1 MTRCPAAKPNLLSI
15 RSIAATLATIG
26 TFAISTQSQGQQ
38 APKIG
43 TYPTVTGTAATQEP
57 SSRQRAFR
65 QIYQELV
72 EINTT
77 ESAGDSV
84 RAAEAMAARLKAGGL
99 PAADVQVISTG
110 PRKGN
115 LVARLRGSGARRPIL
130 LIAHLDV
137 VEANRDDWDFDPFKL
152 QEVNGYFRGRGS
164 IDDKAMAAIFVANL
178 IEYVKEGFRPDRDI
192 ILALTADEELSDSPH
207 DGAHYLLQHHRALID
222 AEFAINEGGS
232 GVLLDGKPFRM
243 SVQLAEKVYQSYVL
257 QVTDPGGHSASG
269 RRDNAIYRLADAL
282 HRLSQFDFPVG
293 LNAVTRN
300 FFARVV
306 SAETPRTADAITAL
320 LTGRTDDEAMAPLTN
335 RPEYNA
341 VMRTTCVATLLNAGH
356 AENALPQTARATV
369 NCRVLP
375 DQQVA
380 DVERT
385 LTRVVSDAKVKV
397 IPKGEAVLSPPSPIN
412 PAVMRAVEVI
422 SGEMW
427 PGVPVIPVMSGG
439 YTDSRWLRNA
449 GIPSY
454 GVSGLFSDPN
464 KNGVHG
470 LNEQVGVKE
479 LYDSKEFLYRL
490 VKQLAA
496 PSGANVR

>member
-1 MTRCPAAKPNLLSI
+1 MPNCLSM
-15 RSIAATLATIG
+15 RSIAAALATIG
-26 TFAISTQSQGQQ
+26 IFAISTQ
-38 APKIG
+38 
-43 TYPTVTGTAATQEP
+43 TAATQEP
-57 SSRQRAFR
+57 TSRQRAFR

-77 ESAGDSV
+77 DLAGDSV

-99 PAADVQVISTG
+99 PAADVQVISTA

-115 LVARLRGSGARRPIL
+115 LVARLRGSGARKPIL

-137 VEANRDDWDFDPFKL
+137 VEARREDWDFDPFKL

-243 SVQLAEKVYQSYVL
+243 CVQLAEKVYQSYVL

-293 LNAVTRN
+293 LNPVTRN
-300 FFARVV
+300 FFAKVV
-306 SAETPRTADAITAL
+306 SAESPRTANAINAL
-320 LTGRTDDEAMAPLTN
+320 LTGRTDDESIAPLTN
-335 RPEYNA
+335 LPQYNA

-369 NCRVLP
+369 NCRILP
-375 DQQVA
+375 DQQVVE
-380 DVERT
+380 VERT
-385 LTRVVSDAKVKV
+385 LTRVVSDAKVNV

-422 SGEMW
+422 SGEIW
-427 PGVPVIPVMSGG
+427 PGVPVIPIMSGG

-490 VKQLAA
+490 VKQLTAA
-496 PSGANVR
+496 SGAFVR

>member
-1 MTRCPAAKPNLLSI
+1 MTRCPVGKPNFPSI
-15 RSIAATLATIG
+15 RSITATTLAAIA
-26 TFAISTQSQGQQ
+26 TFAVSTYAVG
-38 APKIG
+38 
-43 TYPTVTGTAATQEP
+43 QEP
-57 SSRQRAFR
+57 TSRQRAFR

-77 ESAGDSV
+77 DSAGDSL

-115 LVARLRGSGARRPIL
+115 VVARLRGTGARRPLL

-137 VEANRDDWDFDPFKL
+137 VEAKREDWDFDPFKL

-164 IDDKAMAAIFVANL
+164 IDDKSMAAIFVANL
-178 IEYVKEGFRPDRDI
+178 IEYVHEGFKPDRDI

-207 DGAHYLLQHHRALID
+207 DGAHYLLEHHRALID
-222 AEFAINEGGS
+222 AELAINEGGS
-232 GVLLDGKPFRM
+232 GVLRNGQPFRM

-257 QVTDPGGHSASG
+257 EVTDPGGHSASG

-282 HRLSQFDFPVG
+282 QRLGQFDFPAG
-293 LNAVTRN
+293 LNSVTRN

-306 SAETPRTADAITAL
+306 SAETPRTANAINAL
-320 LTGRTDDEAMAPLTN
+320 LAGRTDDEALAPLTN

-369 NCRVLP
+369 NCRILP

-380 DVERT
+380 EVERT
-385 LTRVVSDAKVKV
+385 LNRVVSDENVKV
-397 IPKGEAVLSPPSPIN
+397 IPKGQAVLSPPSPIN
-412 PAVMRAVEVI
+412 LTVMRAVEVI

-427 PGVPVIPVMSGG
+427 PGVPVIPIMGGG

-454 GVSGLFSDPN
+454 GVSGLFSVPN
-464 KNGVHG
+464 NGVHG

-496 PSGANVR
+496 PSGAIAR

>member
-1 MTRCPAAKPNLLSI
+1 MTRCRSVMPSCLSI
-15 RSIAATLATIG
+15 RSIAVTLATIG
-26 TFAISTQSQGQQ
+26 TFAISTQSQAQQ
-38 APKIG
+38 APKTG
-43 TYPTVTGTAATQEP
+43 TYPAATGAAATQEP
-57 SSRQRAFR
+57 TSKQRAFR

-77 ESAGDSV
+77 DSVGDSL

-99 PAADVQVISTG
+99 PATDVQVISTG

-115 LVARLRGSGARRPIL
+115 LVARLRGTGARRPIL

-137 VEANRDDWDFDPFKL
+137 VEAKREDWDFDPFKL

-178 IEYVKEGFRPDRDI
+178 IEYVKEGFKPDRDI

-207 DGAHYLLQHHRALID
+207 DGAHYLLEHHRALID

-232 GVLLDGKPFRM
+232 GVLRNGKPFRM

-257 QVTDPGGHSASG
+257 EVTDRGGHSASG

-282 HRLSQFDFPVG
+282 RRLGQFDFPVG
-293 LNAVTRN
+293 LNAVTRS

-306 SAETPRTADAITAL
+306 SSETPQTANAITAL
-320 LTGRTDDEAMAPLTN
+320 LTGRTDDEALMPLTN

-369 NCRVLP
+369 NCRILP

-380 DVERT
+380 EVERT
-385 LTRVVSDAKVKV
+385 LTRVVSDDKVKV
-397 IPKGEAVLSPPSPIN
+397 IPKGQAVLSPPSPIN
-412 PAVMRAVEVI
+412 LAVMRPVEAI

-464 KNGVHG
+464 NNGVHG

-479 LYDSKEFLYRL
+479 LYDGKEFLYQL

-496 PSGANVR
+496 QSAANVR